1 MKGKSIIWLII
12 AAVLSGFLVNTIKNS
27 NLNSS
32 KIPKEGYRIYLEGKT
47 IGFIES
53 KDELNAYINKQ
64 QEKLKDKYHVDTIYV
79 PNNIDIVKEITY
91 EGNFDS
97 ISHIYNMINI

>member
-12 AAVLSGFLVNTIKNS
+12 AAVLSGFLVNAIKNS

-79 PNNIDIVKEITY
+79 PNNIDNENILLDIINGKKIGTRV
-91 EGNFDS
+91 
-97 ISHIYNMINI
+97 YNK